1 VHPDVDDRPWFV
13 FRLSDIATAYVPADS
28 EEQARA
34 NMRRN
39 SYDVAPVD
47 AWPLIGTRFCS
58 RQALT
63 ASLLRK
69 RA

>member
-1 VHPDVDDRPWFV
+1 M
-13 FRLSDIATAYVPADS
+13 FRLSDAATAYVPAET

-34 NMRRN
+34 IMRRN
-39 SYDVAPVD
+39 SYPGAPVD

-69 RA
+69 RE

>member
-1 VHPDVDDRPWFV
+1 MHPDVDDRPWFV
-13 FRLSDIATAYVPADS
+13 FRLSDIATAYVPAET

-34 NMRRN
+34 NLVRS
-39 SYDVAPVD
+39 SYKGAPVES
-47 AWPLIGTRFCS
+47 WPLIGTRFCS

-69 RA
+69 RT